1 MHFPDFQH
9 FCDYLI
15 LFNRA
20 MPCHGTGYANDAFWM
35 QRKITIWRYLFSVE
49 SWIVD
54 LLLLLLIRCY
64 SRVSS
69 ARISLVCP
77 LYSLIASYFLLQEH
91 RKIVRFHA
99 LFPLYQIYCMYRLKF
114 IHINHIINT
123 HLQCTK
129 KLHAIFAFCSRAHEP
144 NDNAMQWHFHW
155 IALHCIQHTR
165 TYTKYDKSNACNFK
179 LFGSATVIYSIFNA
193 FRAEC
198 NARKS
203 HKSQSM
209 HNQWKYFKINY
220 KRKLCGV
227 DKRENAV
234 ANKFERF
241 SFRYFKFRFLSYPLD
256 IDPIF
261 ARFKILFIFF
271 YFCSALLCIRAF
283 FFFSV
288 SFCHCLSIWWKMSR
302 TTKSVIFFNATNH
315 GQTTTFKRYKMK
327 LKRSSDNENLLAWK
341 CFIKS
346 AQNDNE

>member
-1 MHFPDFQH
+1 MQ
-9 FCDYLI
+9 YL
-15 LFNRA
+15 R
-20 MPCHGTGYANDAFWM
+20 
-35 QRKITIWRYLFSVE
+35 
-49 SWIVD
+49 
-54 LLLLLLIRCY
+54 
-64 SRVSS
+64 S
-69 ARISLVCP
+69 ARVLTSQTTTLCNG
-77 LYSLIASYFLLQEH
+77 IA
-91 RKIVRFHA
+91 IG
-99 LFPLYQIYCMYRLKF
+99 
-114 IHINHIINT
+114 
-123 HLQCTK
+123 
-129 KLHAIFAFCSRAHEP
+129 
-144 NDNAMQWHFHW
+144 
-155 IALHCIQHTR
+155 LHCIQHTR

-198 NARKS
+198 NALKS

-261 ARFKILFIFF
+261 ARFKILFIFLF
-271 YFCSALLCIRAF
+271 LLCSALHSR
-283 FFFSV
+283 FFFSSLFHFATV
-288 SFCHCLSIWWKMSR
+288 SLWWKTSR

-315 GQTTTFKRYKMK
+315 GQTTTFKRYKME

-341 CFIKS
+341 CSIKS